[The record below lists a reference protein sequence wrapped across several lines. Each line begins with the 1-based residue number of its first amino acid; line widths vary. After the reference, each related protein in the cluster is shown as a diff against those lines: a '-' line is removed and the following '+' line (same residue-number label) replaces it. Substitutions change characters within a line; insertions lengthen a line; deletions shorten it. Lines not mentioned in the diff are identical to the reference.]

1 MHYAVPIIIG
11 IVFGFLLQKSQITK
25 FETIVNVLRFKDFTV
40 IKFMM
45 SAIVVGMIGLYLMI
59 DAGMIPNIMRY
70 ISPVRI
76 AGIAIGG
83 TIFGVGFALLG
94 GWPGQSA
101 AALGEGRLDSFWG
114 LIGIFTGALIYG
126 ELYNTFRVSLLKTGY
141 MGKMTFPI
149 LFDILNPWIIIIPFV
164 VFVLI
169 LFFVLEKFK
178 L

>member
-94 GWPGQSA
+94 G
-101 AALGEGRLDSFWG
+101 
-114 LIGIFTGALIYG
+114 
-126 ELYNTFRVSLLKTGY
+126 
-141 MGKMTFPI
+141 
-149 LFDILNPWIIIIPFV
+149 
-164 VFVLI
+164 
-169 LFFVLEKFK
+169 
-178 L
+178 